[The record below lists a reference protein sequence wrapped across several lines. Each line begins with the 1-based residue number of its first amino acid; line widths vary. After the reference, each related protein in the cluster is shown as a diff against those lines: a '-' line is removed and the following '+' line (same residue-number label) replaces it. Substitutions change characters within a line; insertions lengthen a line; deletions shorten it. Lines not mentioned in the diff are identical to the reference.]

1 MSSYVDALSISQS
14 AGDAE
19 HGGVADP
26 GDAAWIVR
34 VGNAAGG
41 TEHVLKIG
49 CQQPARLDVA
59 LVDDLEQGLAA
70 AHRAYRAGEDL
81 GVAIEVAGGVRD
93 PHVGDRHPEAVE
105 GASGDKPD
113 EADAAIDIEVDQVPI
128 RRTVGDPAE
137 RGDAGQRGRYAAI
150 GHRWRSVA
158 CLLQRGEDSE
168 IAAELGRDAASI
180 GIGDRLAQRGEA
192 LIIEGSEVIPA
203 ARGDVA
209 AERPAADIDIVV
221 KANLADGPRRIVD
234 AKGQPVIAAKLG
246 APVNTLE
253 AIV

>member
-1 MSSYVDALSISQS
+1 
-14 AGDAE
+14 
-19 HGGVADP
+19 
-26 GDAAWIVR
+26 
-34 VGNAAGG
+34 
-41 TEHVLKIG
+41 
-49 CQQPARLDVA
+49 
-59 LVDDLEQGLAA
+59 
-70 AHRAYRAGEDL
+70 
-81 GVAIEVAGGVRD
+81 
-93 PHVGDRHPEAVE
+93 
-105 GASGDKPD
+105 
-113 EADAAIDIEVDQVPI
+113 
-128 RRTVGDPAE
+128 
-137 RGDAGQRGRYAAI
+137 
-150 GHRWRSVA
+150 
-158 CLLQRGEDSE
+158 LLQRGEDSE